1 MMTRTPRRLAA
12 RLTTVVLIT
21 LLPTV
26 GLSSISSAAPSQQ
39 DVAAAKQRLDALN
52 IELERLVEDYDQAQ
66 LHLQEVQTRLHEVQ
80 QDAQHAQSEAD
91 RAITSLNRRAST
103 AYQGVGSQMEM
114 LFDATSL
121 ADFSDRLE
129 FIGNLAQSDTDLAN
143 QAELAKQQARWTAD
157 ELQAA
162 VEERQS
168 LLDDLSSKRDQI
180 EARVSQA
187 RQLYDE
193 TNQKYHEALAA
204 AEAARQAA
212 AAAATAENTSTG
224 STTSVGSPSIPPPP
238 APNGNVAAVLSAAY
252 SVIGTPYQ
260 WGGASPETG
269 FDCSGLTMWSWAH
282 AGVYLPHS
290 SAAQYASLPHVS
302 RDALQPG
309 DLLFFYSPISH
320 VAMYV
325 GGGRMI
331 HAPHTGS
338 TVQVVPVYWDSFVGA
353 ARPG

>member
-1 MMTRTPRRLAA
+1 MTRTPRRLAA

-21 LLPTV
+21 IFATI
-26 GLSSISSAAPSQQ
+26 GLSSISQAAPSAQ
-39 DVAAAKQRLDALN
+39 DVAAAKRRLDTLN
-52 IELERLVEDYDQAQ
+52 MELDRLVEDYDQAQ
-66 LHLQEVQTRLHEVQ
+66 LRLQEVQTRLHQVQ
-80 QDAQHAQSEAD
+80 QDAQHAQTVAD
-91 RAITSLNRRAST
+91 RAISTLNQRAST
-103 AYQGVGSQMEM
+103 AYQGIGSQVEM

-143 QAELAKQQARWTAD
+143 QAELAKQQARWTAQ

-162 VEERQS
+162 VQERRS
-168 LLDDLSSKRDQI
+168 LLDELSGKRNEIEQRVS
-180 EARVSQA
+180 EAR
-187 RQLYDE
+187 RLYEE

-204 AEAARQAA
+204 AAAAKAAAEAA
-212 AAAATAENTSTG
+212 AANQSTPTTTLPVTSN
-224 STTSVGSPSIPPPP
+224 IPAPP
-238 APNGNVAAVLSAAY
+238 APNANVQAVLDAAY

-260 WGGASPETG
+260 WGGASPDTG
-269 FDCSGLTMWSWAH
+269 FDCSGLTMWAWAH

-290 SAAQYASLPHVS
+290 SAAQYASLPHVA
-302 RDALQPG
+302 REQLQPG
-309 DLLFFYSPISH
+309 DLLFFYTPISH

-338 TVQVVPVYWDSFVGA
+338 YVQVVPVYWDSFVGA